1 MKHFNKT
8 KTRKTGK
15 TRTIKTGKTDK
26 NRNIKKYRKNTRKQK
41 LWQMKGCAVCKTHYS
56 RCTCNSKQKGGCAQ
70 CITQSGG
77 SITQSGGNGALVGN
91 PWTANISSWPG
102 VSGVTGQSNYYAMN
116 KLPVDLQTRTI
127 SETNQITLPKF
138 TGGNKKGG
146 GGLIPTELINLGRGI
161 TYGLGSAYNSL
172 NGYAPPVDPLPY
184 KGQLIRN

>member
-15 TRTIKTGKTDK
+15 TGK

-41 LWQMKGCAVCKTHYS
+41 LWQMKGCAVCKTPHS

-70 CITQSGG
+70 C
-77 SITQSGGNGALVGN
+77 ITQSGGNGALVGN